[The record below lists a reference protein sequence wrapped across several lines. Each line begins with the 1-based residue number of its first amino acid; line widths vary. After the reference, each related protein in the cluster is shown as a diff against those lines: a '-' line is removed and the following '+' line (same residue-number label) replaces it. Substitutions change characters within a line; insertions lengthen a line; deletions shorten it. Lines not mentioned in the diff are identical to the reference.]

1 MPGKHQ
7 LTAFQEAVSWSL
19 MASGRSS
26 GSHQMRLSPGQQGA
40 HSPAGETH
48 YPRDSE
54 TSPCPLGRASSK
66 AGLWVPCPQS
76 VCFRRSQ
83 VGPEV
88 LHFYQDRRCLLLTG
102 PHLENHGVIR
112 WRAWTT
118 GPCRKHTKDSVANR
132 AGDGGGASSGK
143 RCRCKKSGPGA
154 RGLKWA
160 WNPARPQPEGG
171 EPALSWGVGMFFRET
186 LRTYRLGR
194 VDPRC

>member
-26 GSHQMRLSPGQQGA
+26 GSRQMRLSPGQQGA

-48 YPRDSE
+48 YPRGSE

-88 LHFYQDRRCLLLTG
+88 LHVDQDRRCCCSLGHTWRTAGLKDGEHGPPGHVENTPKTALLKEQGTEEELPVERG
-102 PHLENHGVIR
+102 ADARRG
-112 WRAWTT
+112 
-118 GPCRKHTKDSVANR
+118 
-132 AGDGGGASSGK
+132 AGGQ
-143 RCRCKKSGPGA
+143 SGPGA
-154 RGLKWA
+154 QLATARRGSACTQL
-160 WNPARPQPEGG
+160 RSGDLLVGRGG
-171 EPALSWGVGMFFRET
+171 SKM
-186 LRTYRLGR
+186 LGG
-194 VDPRC
+194 